1 MATIGP
7 YHKTLPHITK
17 DNWRDLAAQK
27 REKQAQLIPAAWRLK
42 PDLIEQAGDD
52 VTGVAVQSGI
62 LSARELEITELDE
75 VQELAKR
82 IADKTYK
89 AEEVAVA
96 FSKRAAIAQQLTNC
110 LTEIFFQEAIQRAKE
125 LDEILARTGKPV
137 GPLHGVPVSLK
148 DQFDIAGTELTQG
161 YVAYLGRISER
172 DSALVVLLRDSGAVF
187 HCRTNLPQTL
197 MIGDAFNHVFGRTTN
212 PHCRKLVPGGSSGG
226 EGALIAMKGS
236 ILGVGTD
243 IGGSVR
249 IPSAMCG
256 LHTIRPTTRRVPYGH
271 ATGSMLGQESIV
283 AVAGP
288 MARSLNSCTY
298 FMRTVLN
305 KNPGDYDATS
315 LPFAFDETAYGRPSQ
330 AGKLSFGVMR
340 TDYLVTPSPPIRRA
354 LELSI
359 ERVRAAG
366 HEVIE
371 FDAKDFNEYY
381 ALALKFFS
389 ADGGEDV
396 RSILAAIDEPLID
409 GVLVAAEDAKV
420 PSVYALWQLNRA
432 REAMQQ
438 KFLDRWLGTA
448 KETSTGRPIDG
459 LLAPPAPITACLPGN
474 NRHVGYTTFF
484 NLLDLPAVVFPI
496 TKVDPAKDVADADFQ
511 ALSEEDEK
519 FRSEY
524 DAQLTA
530 NVPAAVQLVGRRWRD
545 EELLGLGEI
554 VADLCDSKNWKKQ

>member
-1 MATIGP
+1 MTIAP
-7 YHKTLPHITK
+7 YHTTLPHITK

-27 REKQAQLIPAAWRLK
+27 REQQAQLIPAEWRLK
-42 PDLIEQAGDD
+42 PELVEQAGDD
-52 VTGVAVQSGI
+52 VTGVAKQSGI
-62 LSARELEITELDE
+62 LSAKELEITELDE
-75 VQELAKR
+75 VKELAER
-82 IADKTYK
+82 IAAKTYT

-110 LTEIFFQEAIQRAKE
+110 LTEIFFKDAIQRAKE
-125 LDEILARTGKPV
+125 LDEILAKTGKPV

-172 DSALVVLLRDSGAVF
+172 DSALVALLRDAGAIF
-187 HCRTNLPQTL
+187 HCRTNVPQTL
-197 MIGDAFNHVFGRTTN
+197 MIGETFNHLFGRTVN
-212 PHCRKLVPGGSSGG
+212 PHCRKLIPGGSSGG

-271 ATGSMLGQESIV
+271 ATNSMLGQESILS
-283 AVAGP
+283 VAGP

-298 FMRTVLN
+298 FLRTVLN

-315 LPFAFDETAYGRPSQ
+315 LPFAFNETAYGRAAQ
-330 AGKLSFGVMR
+330 DGKLSFGVMR
-340 TDYLVTPSPPIRRA
+340 TDHLVTPTPPIRRA
-354 LELSI
+354 LETAI

-371 FDAKDFNEYY
+371 FDVRGFNEYY
-381 ALALKFFS
+381 ALAGKFFS
-389 ADGGEDV
+389 ADGGEDIRRV
-396 RSILAAIDEPLID
+396 LSAIDEPPID
-409 GVLVAAEDAKV
+409 GVLVAEEEKV

-432 REAMQQ
+432 KEAMQQ
-438 KFLDRWLGTA
+438 GFLDKWLGTA

-459 LLAPPAPITACLPGN
+459 LLVPPAPITACLPGN

-484 NLLDLPAVVFPI
+484 NLLDLPALVFPV
-496 TKVDPAKDVADADFQ
+496 TKVDPAKDVADADYKP
-511 ALSEEDEK
+511 LSEDDAK
-519 FRSEY
+519 FRSDY
-524 DAQLTA
+524 DPQLTA

-554 VADLCDSKNWKKQ
+554 VADLCNSKNWKKQ

>member
-7 YHKTLPHITK
+7 YHTTLPHVTK
-17 DNWRDLAAQK
+17 ENWRDLAAQK
-27 REKQAQLIPAAWRLK
+27 REQQAQLIPAEWRLS
-42 PDLIEQAGDD
+42 PEIISQAGDD
-52 VTGVAVQSGI
+52 VTGIAEQSGI

-75 VQELAKR
+75 VNELAER
-82 IADKTYK
+82 IANKTYT

-110 LTEIFFQEAIQRAKE
+110 EFSFPYRSIYHALTPTQY
-125 LDEILARTGKPV
+125 
-137 GPLHGVPVSLK
+137 GVPVSLK

-172 DSALVVLLRDSGAVF
+172 DSALAALLRDSGAVF
-187 HCRTNLPQTL
+187 HCRTNVPQTL
-197 MIGDAFNHVFGRTTN
+197 MIGETFNHLFGRTVN
-212 PHCRKLVPGGSSGG
+212 PHCRKLIPGGSSGG

-271 ATGSMLGQESIV
+271 ATNSMLGQESIV
-283 AVAGP
+283 SVAGP

-298 FMRTVLN
+298 FLRSVLN
-305 KNPGDYDATS
+305 KNPADYDATS
-315 LPFAFDETAYGRPSQ
+315 LPFAFNETAYGRASHD
-330 AGKLSFGVMR
+330 GKLSFGVMR
-340 TDYLVTPSPPIRRA
+340 TDHLVTPTPPIRRA
-354 LELSI
+354 LEMAVQ
-359 ERVRAAG
+359 RVRDAG

-371 FDAKDFNEYY
+371 FDTKDFNEYY
-381 ALALKFFS
+381 TLAGKFFS
-389 ADGGEDV
+389 ADGGEDIRRV
-396 RSILAAIDEPLID
+396 LAAIDEPPIE
-409 GVLVAAEDAKV
+409 GVLVAEDEKV

-438 KFLDRWLGTA
+438 KFLDKWLATA

-484 NLLDLPAVVFPI
+484 NLLDLPALVFPV
-496 TKVDPAKDVADADFQ
+496 TKVNAEKDVADSDFK

-519 FRSEY
+519 FRGDY
-524 DAQLTA
+524 DPQLTA
-530 NVPAAVQLVGRRWRD
+530 NVPVAVQLVGRRWRD

-554 VADLCDSKNWKKQ
+554 VSDLCGSKNWKQQ

>member
-7 YHKTLPHITK
+7 YHTTLPHITK
-17 DNWRDLAAQK
+17 ENWRDLAAEK
-27 REKQAQLIPAAWRLK
+27 REKQRQLIPAEWTLK
-42 PDLIEQAGDD
+42 PELVSQAGDD
-52 VTGVAVQSGI
+52 VTGVAEQSGI
-62 LSARELEITELDE
+62 LSGRELEITEFDE
-75 VQELAKR
+75 VKELAEH
-82 IADKTYK
+82 IASKTYT

-110 LTEIFFQEAIQRAKE
+110 LTEIFFEDAIKRARE
-125 LDEILARTGKPV
+125 LDEILNKTGKPV

-172 DSALVVLLRDSGAVF
+172 DSALAALLRDSGAVF
-187 HCRTNLPQTL
+187 HCRTNIPQTL
-197 MIGDAFNHVFGRTTN
+197 MIGETFNHLFGRTVN
-212 PHCRKLVPGGSSGG
+212 PHCRKLIPGGSSGG

-256 LHTIRPTTRRVPYGH
+256 LHTIRPTTKRVPYGH
-271 ATGSMLGQESIV
+271 ATNSMLGQESIIS
-283 AVAGP
+283 VAGP

-305 KNPGDYDATS
+305 KNPADYDATS
-315 LPFAFDETAYGRPSQ
+315 LPFAFNETAYGRASQ
-330 AGKLSFGVMR
+330 DGKLSFGVMR
-340 TDYLVTPSPPIRRA
+340 TDHLVTPSPPIRRA
-354 LELSI
+354 LETAVQ
-359 ERVRAAG
+359 RVRDAG

-371 FDAKDFNEYY
+371 FDVKDFDQYY
-381 ALALKFFS
+381 ALAGKFFS
-389 ADGGEDV
+389 ADGGEDIRRV
-396 RSILAAIDEPLID
+396 LEAIDEPPIE
-409 GVLVAAEDAKV
+409 GVLVDEAEKI

-432 REAMQQ
+432 KEAMQQ
-438 KFLDRWLGTA
+438 KFLDKWLATA

-459 LLAPPAPITACLPGN
+459 LLTPPAPITACLPGN

-484 NLLDLPAVVFPI
+484 NLLDLPALVFPV
-496 TKVDPAKDVADADFQ
+496 TKVNPEKDVADPNFK
-511 ALSEEDEK
+511 ALSEEDDK
-519 FRSEY
+519 FRSDY
-524 DAQLTA
+524 NPQLTA
-530 NVPAAVQLVGRRWRD
+530 NVPVTVQLVGRRWRD

-554 VADLCDSKNWKKQ
+554 VSELVGSKNWKQQ